1 MKTTKTEKR
10 IRTRKLKEVECLRIM
25 LLPTTVRRINKEDI
39 KQKEKAEE
47 EENRIQLSKFNVD
60 YAGTTNTSN
69 ADDGDR

>member
-1 MKTTKTEKR
+1 
-10 IRTRKLKEVECLRIM
+10 M